1 MLHQINVKMQLELG
15 MFRTT
20 KGFRTNHKSTEL
32 VCENCSAAFL
42 ANRKNARFC
51 SSSCRSQFW
60 LNKNDKKVITLA
72 VPADIDDA
80 YLDDVKAMLLNY
92 KKGDT
97 IHTAGNQSVE
107 QEIVPKEVVSLMRKE
122 TMLFDQITELRGY
135 LREQGFEDYKVPKI
149 DNGIYYDEGLS
160 IKKIEE
166 GWETLISKRVG

>member
-32 VCENCSAAFL
+32 VCENCNAAFL

-60 LNKNDKKVITLA
+60 LNKNEKKVITLA
-72 VPADIDDA
+72 VPADIDDD
-80 YLDDVKAMLLNY
+80 YLEEVKSMLLNY

-97 IHTAGNQSVE
+97 FQNNGKQSA
-107 QEIVPKEVVSLMRKE
+107 
-122 TMLFDQITELRGY
+122 
-135 LREQGFEDYKVPKI
+135 
-149 DNGIYYDEGLS
+149 
-160 IKKIEE
+160 
-166 GWETLISKRVG
+166 

>member
-1 MLHQINVKMQLELG
+1 MQLELG

-32 VCENCSAAFL
+32 VCENCNAAFL

-60 LNKNDKKVITLA
+60 LNKNEKKVITLA
-72 VPADIDDA
+72 VPADIDDD
-80 YLDDVKAMLLNY
+80 YLEEVKAMLLNY

-97 IHTAGNQSVE
+97 LQTIGRPSAKTEPVQ
-107 QEIVPKEVVSLMRKE
+107 KEVVSLMRKE
-122 TMLFDQITELRGY
+122 TMVFDQIGELRTY

-160 IKKIEE
+160 IKKVEE
-166 GWETLISKRVG
+166 GWETLISKRVS

>member
-1 MLHQINVKMQLELG
+1 MQLELG

-32 VCENCSAAFL
+32 VCENCNAAFL

-60 LNKNDKKVITLA
+60 LNKNEKKVITLA
-72 VPADIDDA
+72 VPADIDEE
-80 YLDDVKAMLLNY
+80 YLDEIKSMLLNY

-97 IHTAGNQSVE
+97 ISTIGHHESEVE
-107 QEIVPKEVVSLMRKE
+107 NEPKEVVSLMRKE
-122 TMLFDQITELRGY
+122 TMIFDEMSELRNY
-135 LREQGFEDYKVPKI
+135 LSEEGFEDYKIPKI

-160 IKKIEE
+160 IKKVEE
-166 GWETLISKRVG
+166 GWETLISKKV